1 MLNPLAQDLDHVL
14 AHTAPVWDELRSAAL
29 FLTGGTGFFGCWI
42 LESFLWANEKLDLGA
57 SATVLT
63 RDPDRFRARVPRLAN
78 HPAIRLHTGDVR
90 SFAFPEG
97 HFSHVMHA
105 ATDASALLNR
115 DRPLDMLD
123 TIVEG
128 TRRVLDFS
136 VACGARKFLLASS
149 GAVYGKQPPDL
160 PRVPETYTG
169 APDTMAPGSAYGE
182 GKRIAELLC
191 AIYRKSFGLET
202 KIARGFAF
210 VGPYMQL
217 DAHFAIGNFIRDSLQ
232 GRPIRITGDGTPV
245 RSYLYAADLMI
256 WLWTILAQG
265 EPGRPYNV
273 GSARDFT
280 IAEIA
285 STVAGMRSAC
295 GVEIKL
301 RPEPGAG
308 RERYVPCTAR
318 AQREMGLRESVSL
331 ASAVRRTE
339 KWFASH
345 NPEGVPAQ

>member
-14 AHTAPVWDELRSAAL
+14 AHTALVWDELRSGAL

-42 LESFLWANEKLDLGA
+42 LETFLWANEHLNLGA

-63 RDPDRFRARVPRLAN
+63 RSPDRFRARAPRLAN
-78 HPAIRLHTGDVR
+78 HPAVRLHTGDVR
-90 SFAFPEG
+90 SFAFPEDR
-97 HFSHVMHA
+97 FSHVVHA
-105 ATDASALLNR
+105 ATDASASLNR
-115 DRPLDMLD
+115 DRPLEMLD

-149 GAVYGKQPPDL
+149 GAVYGKQPPDMPL
-160 PRVPETYTG
+160 VPETYTG
-169 APDTMAPGSAYGE
+169 APDTMDPGSAYGE
-182 GKRIAELLC
+182 AKRMAELLC
-191 AIYRKSFGLET
+191 AIYRKKFGLET

-217 DAHFAIGNFIRDSLQ
+217 DAHFAIGNFIRDSLRGQ
-232 GRPIRITGDGTPV
+232 PIRITGDGTPV

-256 WLWTILAQG
+256 WLWTILAKG

-273 GSARDFT
+273 GSAHDFT
-280 IAEIA
+280 IAEVA
-285 STVAGMRSAC
+285 STVAGMRSPWE
-295 GVEIKL
+295 VEIKGQ
-301 RPEPGAG
+301 PEPGAG
-308 RERYVPCTAR
+308 CERYVPCTVR

-339 KWFASH
+339 TWFASH
-345 NPEGVPAQ
+345 DPDGAGAQ